1 MSKDKEVYYDPRS
14 GVANIIGTWSRTFQK
29 ILRSVSNDADHSRM
43 RRLLS
48 HAFSDAAL
56 RDQEQLI
63 THYFDLLIEKLQQQV
78 VGPEQ
83 GKVDLVRW
91 YNFTT
96 FDILGDICFDES
108 FGALKKGQYHSW
120 IASLFQSLKI
130 VRMFSVFRAYPILG
144 KIVFSL
150 LKLFP
155 QVTKAGAEHQ
165 ALTAQK
171 AERRLDRQT
180 DRKDIM
186 RYAITV

>member
-1 MSKDKEVYYDPRS
+1 MVSDIPENSTLKDS
-14 GVANIIGTWSRTFQK
+14 
-29 ILRSVSNDADHSRM
+29 SVSNDADHSRM

-130 VRMFSVFRAYPILG
+130 VRMFRVFRAYPILG

>member
-1 MSKDKEVYYDPRS
+1 
-14 GVANIIGTWSRTFQK
+14 
-29 ILRSVSNDADHSRM
+29 M

-130 VRMFSVFRAYPILG
+130 ARMFRVFRAYPILG

-165 ALTAQK
+165 ELTAQK

-186 RYAITV
+186 RYVITV